1 MLTTIIA
8 VAVSAV
14 VGICSLIGAF
24 VWAFTYLRRNP
35 PLESSSQSG
44 QELRIAEL
52 ELQIKGLPSLWEE
65 ERLRA
70 KRSQQAAEAARKS
83 AEEKLE
89 QVAGLIEEGTDVLS
103 LDERRSEEGRV
114 PTVRQNMGVAPT
126 PGIEDRLAE
135 VAHLL
140 M

>member
-1 MLTTIIA
+1 MIPTIIA

-14 VGICSLIGAF
+14 ASICLLMGAS
-24 VWAFTYLRRNP
+24 VAAFSYLRRNP
-35 PLESSSQSG
+35 PLERSSNSG
-44 QELRIAEL
+44 LELRIAEL
-52 ELQIKGLPSLWEE
+52 EIQIKGLPSLWEE

-89 QVAGLIEEGTDVLS
+89 QVAGIIDEEPDVLN
-103 LDERRSEEGRV
+103 LDDRRSEQSELSQM
-114 PTVRQNMGVAPT
+114 RQNMGVT
-126 PGIEDRLAE
+126 PQAGIEDRLAE